1 MLTRHLTSK
10 IIDIRLEEEKFYFP
24 GETIKGL
31 VIVHPKSAIKVN
43 LIQLKFSGQ
52 VYVHLKEKET
62 STLFQNTLVLAV
74 DQDNKSKQ
82 TILDASEHTFPFQ
95 FIVPKNLNLPS
106 SMEFGKKGHIRY
118 TINALLDRPM
128 LPESLCPKVE
138 YVVLLLEFIDIGK
151 DQFKVPQ
158 EKSLDIMLPQAK
170 YNQKCMVRASM
181 PRLGFTRGDIV
192 PLKVIIDH
200 FTSFSRKDGVTID
213 LVRTVEIRTTRHT
226 VFKETVI
233 RSTPYFIDIKSPHY
247 KQTLLCQLSIPT
259 STPPSIRYK
268 DKVLRF
274 HYKVR
279 VTVSFGG
286 KNNCVLDLPIVVG
299 TWPRAAVPIDDDDDD
314 EGENKYSHD
323 TVLSYDDDDDYY
335 EGNTEE
341 DDIESLRSTT
351 TDEGRTNSG
360 ILPSWHTNNSSTS
373 TLTTAHRH
381 SNGGESTLVGRS
393 DSNASKTSNRSYN
406 SVSSWRSSR
415 SWEYNQQNINLTRN
429 TSQITTVSSPDRLP
443 SYYSDSLYPNHHH
456 HHHHHQNI
464 NRNSHQYQRPLVYP
478 QTNRSVYSS
487 SSREETESDVPT
499 HILEP
504 LPNHFIP
511 LTSPIHEQQEP
522 HYSTTY
528 LSSSE
533 DDSDDDDDG
542 DLLAIIK
549 RKERK
554 ERKQQL
560 KNKES

>member
-1 MLTRHLTSK
+1 MVSQ
-10 IIDIRLEEEKFYFP
+10 E
-24 GETIKGL
+24 
-31 VIVHPKSAIKVN
+31 V
-43 LIQLKFSGQ
+43 
-52 VYVHLKEKET
+52 
-62 STLFQNTLVLAV
+62 
-74 DQDNKSKQ
+74 
-82 TILDASEHTFPFQ
+82 
-95 FIVPKNLNLPS
+95 
-106 SMEFGKKGHIRY
+106 
-118 TINALLDRPM
+118 TINNFFFLF
-128 LPESLCPKVE
+128 CTKKK
-138 YVVLLLEFIDIGK
+138 I
-151 DQFKVPQ
+151 FK
-158 EKSLDIMLPQAK
+158 KK
-170 YNQKCMVRASM
+170 
-181 PRLGFTRGDIV
+181 GDIV

-299 TWPRAAVPIDDDDDD
+299 TWPRAAVPIDDDDD

-323 TVLSYDDDDDYY
+323 TVLSDDDDDEEQE
-335 EGNTEE
+335 EG
-341 DDIESLRSTT
+341 DIESLRSTT
-351 TDEGRTNSG
+351 DVEGRTNSG

-406 SVSSWRSSR
+406 SVSSWRSTR

-456 HHHHHQNI
+456 QQQHHNI
-464 NRNSHQYQRPLVYP
+464 NRNSQQYQRPIIYQ

-487 SSREETESDVPT
+487 SREETEPDVPT

-504 LPNHFIP
+504 LANHFIP

-522 HYSTTY
+522 HYSSTY

-533 DDSDDDDDG
+533 DDSDDDDDDG

-554 ERKQQL
+554 ERKQQQQL
-560 KNKES
+560 KNKTS